1 MKAEILRKLVHMALS
16 ALMFAPFLLSS
27 ILKYDPVSAYGLI
40 IVASAWVYAVRAKGI
55 PKELGQMIKRVRIEG
70 MDRLASQFAVSIERL
85 ERDYER
91 RAGWI
96 GLLTGVIG
104 IGGSYIVFRDCF
116 IAGVLAMI
124 FVDGISAIVG
134 MSIGR
139 RRIPLSK
146 GTVEGTLAGFLSY
159 FIAMT
164 FITNPVKSATIA
176 LLTSAAELYG
186 IEDNLSVPMVSS
198 LLLFLLG
205 YI

>member
-55 PKELGQMIKRVRIEG
+55 PKELGQMIKRVRIER

-139 RRIPLSK
+139 RIPLSK

-205 YI
+205 YV